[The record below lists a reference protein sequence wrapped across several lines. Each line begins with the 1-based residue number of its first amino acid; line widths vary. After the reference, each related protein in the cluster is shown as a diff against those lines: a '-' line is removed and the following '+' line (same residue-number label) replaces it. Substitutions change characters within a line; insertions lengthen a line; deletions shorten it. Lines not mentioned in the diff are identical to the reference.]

1 MMGRDLLL
9 IAVALT
15 GIAGGV
21 TLPQMAAVFSPYI
34 LHCMMLILFLSF
46 LRLNFGTLMG
56 LGGGSL
62 FEVAVWSA
70 WKLLLMPTILWGIC
84 RLVLP
89 DYSLAVLLLA
99 GVSAGVTAPFF
110 AGLLGANV
118 ERVLQVVVV
127 TSLLVP
133 LSLPT
138 LAQLLMGA
146 ELAIPYW
153 PMVRLLLLVIFI
165 PLLSSIAMRRFVP
178 AAVPYLARVQFPL
191 LLLLFLTINLG
202 VFATYAA
209 FLRAHLDEVAIIV
222 LVCCIGAVIFAGSG
236 FLLGR
241 LSGGRLDGLDGA
253 VLMTYVNN
261 VLIVVFAARFFGPT
275 EPLMA
280 AAYMLPLNVMLLP
293 IRFVTQCEAKISR
306 GQVRRHQSTD

>member
-9 IAVALT
+9 IAVSLT
-15 GIAGGV
+15 GIVGGV
-21 TLPQMAAVFSPYI
+21 AIPEMAMIFSPYI
-34 LHCMMLILFLSF
+34 LQCMMVILFLSF
-46 LRLNFGTLMG
+46 LRLNFTALLG
-56 LGGGSL
+56 LGGGAL
-62 FEVAVWSA
+62 LEVVVWSA
-70 WKLLLMPTILWGIC
+70 WKLFIIPVLLWGLC

-89 DYSLAVLLLA
+89 GYSLAILLLA

-133 LSLPT
+133 LTLPS

-153 PMVRLLLLVIFI
+153 PMVRLLMLVIFI
-165 PLLSSIAMRRFVP
+165 PLLASIAMRRFMP
-178 AAVPYLARVQFPL
+178 AAVPYLVRFQFSFL
-191 LLLLFLTINLG
+191 LMLFLVINLG
-202 VFATYAA
+202 VFATYAE
-209 FLRAHLDEVAIIV
+209 FLRAHLEEVAMIV
-222 LVCCIGAVIFAGSG
+222 LVCCVGAMAFAGSG

-241 LSGGRLDGLDGA
+241 LSGGRLNGLDGA
-253 VLMTYVNN
+253 VLTTYVNN

-280 AAYMLPLNVMLLP
+280 AAYLLPLNMMLLP
-293 IRFVTQCEAKISR
+293 IRFVAQRETKF
-306 GQVRRHQSTD
+306 RR

>member
-9 IAVALT
+9 IAVSLT
-15 GIAGGV
+15 GIVGGV
-21 TLPQMAAVFSPYI
+21 ALPETAAIFSPYI
-34 LHCMMLILFLSF
+34 LQYMMMILFLSF
-46 LRLNFGTLMG
+46 LRLNFSALLG
-56 LGGGSL
+56 LGGGPL

-70 WKLLLMPTILWGIC
+70 WKLLVMPVILWGVC

-89 DYSLAVLLLA
+89 GYSLAVLLLA

-110 AGLLGANV
+110 ASLLGGNV

-133 LSLPT
+133 LTLPS

-153 PMVRLLLLVIFI
+153 PMVRLLLLVIFV
-165 PLLSSIAMRRFVP
+165 PLAASIAMRRLFP
-178 AAVPYLARVQFPL
+178 TAMPYLARVQFPL
-191 LLLLFLTINLG
+191 LLSLFLSINLG
-202 VFATYAA
+202 VFATYAG
-209 FLRAHLDEVAIIV
+209 FLRAHLGEVAVIL
-222 LVCCIGAVIFAGSG
+222 LVCCIGALVFAGSG

-241 LSGGRLDGLDGA
+241 LSGGRLNGLDGA

-280 AAYMLPLNVMLLP
+280 AAYLLPLNVMLLP
-293 IRFVTQCEAKISR
+293 IRFVVQRETKYR
-306 GQVRRHQSTD
+306 